1 MKKICHLTKVSS
13 RRFFYLH
20 ILISLLAMSALFG
33 CGTSP
38 KTPIIKA
45 EQLSQ
50 DSTLV
55 PPPPDIPLPPEGQR
69 REDQAYTEAFGTPE
83 YTVGPG
89 DVLEISIWVGLEE
102 QKHTVPV
109 QPDGTITFAY
119 LDNVRVSSLTI
130 KQIRDVLLKKLSEYI
145 KRPRVNVS
153 VKEYQ
158 SKMVSLFGEIKGG
171 HYPLRG
177 KTTVLDLVIR
187 AGADLTKAGLKN
199 VRIIRG
205 GKTYEIN
212 LYRTIFQ
219 GDESQNVVLEAGD
232 VVIVAGLSSPANQV
246 HVLGEVKT
254 PGAYPYKYDMNLVGA
269 LSQAG
274 GLTDVGVSDNIL
286 VVRGGLEKPMLIA
299 SNMKGFLE
307 KADFSQ
313 NIRLQGGD
321 VVYVPRTLIGD
332 INSFAKKLM
341 PVLYMGR
348 MPAEYWYMYRGEFVW
363 AGEQR

>member
-1 MKKICHLTKVSS
+1 
-13 RRFFYLH
+13 
-20 ILISLLAMSALFG
+20 
-33 CGTSP
+33 
-38 KTPIIKA
+38 
-45 EQLSQ
+45 
-50 DSTLV
+50 
-55 PPPPDIPLPPEGQR
+55 
-69 REDQAYTEAFGTPE
+69 
-83 YTVGPG
+83 
-89 DVLEISIWVGLEE
+89 
-102 QKHTVPV
+102 
-109 QPDGTITFAY
+109 
-119 LDNVRVSSLTI
+119 
-130 KQIRDVLLKKLSEYI
+130 
-145 KRPRVNVS
+145 
-153 VKEYQ
+153 
-158 SKMVSLFGEIKGG
+158 
-171 HYPLRG
+171 
-177 KTTVLDLVIR
+177 
-187 AGADLTKAGLKN
+187 
-199 VRIIRG
+199 
-205 GKTYEIN
+205 
-212 LYRTIFQ
+212 
-219 GDESQNVVLEAGD
+219 
-232 VVIVAGLSSPANQV
+232 VIVAGLSSPANQV